1 MALNSLPNE
10 LLLLIASYLDDIDDK
25 SALARTCRR
34 TYEATRCD
42 IFRLLAVD
50 EHANAAIRAAITG
63 HTAILDAL
71 WPYNPRL
78 VNRYWEYDP
87 EPYEGNLRER
97 DLRDW
102 DQSGYPCPVCQL
114 LHCQH
119 PPYPDNKSVAQGS
132 MTPALRDLELF
143 RATAC
148 FDYPRTGRYTLL
160 HLAALYDD
168 VDQITWLLDHGASIH
183 APCALITCREFEED
197 GEYPILTA
205 LQLALGSRSEKS
217 AKLLIERGASL
228 NTSAIPRNRSQER
241 RHQLDCW
248 TPPLCVAAAYGL
260 SDTVR
265 LVLRKGIPVDERDDW
280 GYTAL
285 HHAADSCWEEEYLG
299 VLKVLLDAGA
309 DLNDRANATH
319 RNPLE
324 IAFRQG
330 NFAVVNHLLDLG
342 ATLDQLNDE
351 DGRGATGLGLL
362 QFTCAF
368 EARGRAL
375 RSCVH
380 SCFSNS
386 RLDTETFTKE
396 KWERARQALV
406 LKLLDLGYDPN
417 SKASLDHPW
426 CRDDIDG
433 YAPPRGQLDQAWWET
448 RARSNILP
456 RTNVTALNAVS
467 FDSGAD
473 LMNLLIR
480 RGAEVDAQ
488 DSNGLTVLW
497 LQCLNEAIL
506 DDLYPY
512 WEDTFTYPGPGYQWR
527 EKMKLLLRA
536 GARIDP
542 WVDTAAKYPSS
553 RALELS
559 LKIDTDSF
567 NFMIRKASTRNISDA
582 SLGYLAGLLLTSH
595 QYRKALIILK
605 HHRDVRLALSHD
617 EVKIWMEESV
627 SRPGEDVVA
636 HNLEHIIALLQYPL
650 PEDLARHLQRLLEMK
665 MPENSAWSVRCTAM
679 QPSLPGA
686 SRSGCDGSK

>member
-102 DQSGYPCPVCQL
+102 DQSGYPCP
-114 LHCQH
+114 
-119 PPYPDNKSVAQGS
+119 
-132 MTPALRDLELF
+132 
-143 RATAC
+143 
-148 FDYPRTGRYTLL
+148 
-160 HLAALYDD
+160 
-168 VDQITWLLDHGASIH
+168 
-183 APCALITCREFEED
+183 
-197 GEYPILTA
+197 
-205 LQLALGSRSEKS
+205 LALGSRSEKS

-542 WVDTAAKYPSS
+542 WVDTAA
-553 RALELS
+553 
-559 LKIDTDSF
+559 T
-567 NFMIRKASTRNISDA
+567 
-582 SLGYLAGLLLTSH
+582 
-595 QYRKALIILK
+595 
-605 HHRDVRLALSHD
+605 
-617 EVKIWMEESV
+617 
-627 SRPGEDVVA
+627 
-636 HNLEHIIALLQYPL
+636 
-650 PEDLARHLQRLLEMK
+650 
-665 MPENSAWSVRCTAM
+665 
-679 QPSLPGA
+679 
-686 SRSGCDGSK
+686 